1 MRKEYRRDPLWPIL
15 VEAVKANPVYEGHK
29 MHVRDEVLPKKPDI
43 TPEELSK
50 LLSIPIGEALVILDE
65 LRITVEEVEEE
76 LSKPLPRPIYE
87 HVAIGGTFNEIHYG
101 HLMLI
106 LMALRLGKR
115 VLIGVT
121 TDEFV
126 KELDKKHEVRSYAER
141 VEGLRRELEKR
152 GWIERCKIIPLRDP
166 YGPAVEDPSIEA
178 LITSPFTHFRG
189 VEINEL
195 RVKRGLKP
203 LRVVVC
209 PLVVAED
216 GKPLSST
223 RIARGEISLDG
234 KSIKRSHHPDHQ

>member
-1 MRKEYRRDPLWPIL
+1 MRKDYRRDPLWPIL
-15 VEAVKANPVYEGHK
+15 VEVVKENPVYEGHK
-29 MHVRDEVLPKKPDI
+29 IRVRDEILPKKPDI

-65 LRITVEEVEEE
+65 LRITVEEVKDE
-76 LSKPLPRPIYE
+76 LSKPLPPPVYK

-106 LMALRLGKR
+106 LMALRLGEK

-126 KELDKKHEVRSYAER
+126 KKLDKKHEVRSYAER

-152 GWIERCKIIPLRDP
+152 SWIGRCKIVSLSDP

-178 LITSPFTHFRG
+178 LVTSPFTHFRG
-189 VEINEL
+189 IEINEL
-195 RVKRGLKP
+195 RVKKGLKP
-203 LRVVVC
+203 LKVVVC

-223 RIARGEISLDG
+223 RIARGEISSDG
-234 KSIKRSHHPDHQ
+234 KSIKGLHYSNHQ

>member
-15 VEAVKANPVYEGHK
+15 VEAVKGNPVYEGHK
-29 MHVRDEVLPKKPDI
+29 VRVRDEVLPKKPDI

-76 LSKPLPRPIYE
+76 LSKPLPTPAYE
-87 HVAIGGTFNEIHYG
+87 YVAIGGTFNEIHYG

-106 LMALRLGKR
+106 LMALRLGKK

-126 KELDKKHEVRSYAER
+126 KKLDKQHRVRSYAER
-141 VEGLRRELEKR
+141 VEGLKRELKKR
-152 GWIERCKIIPLRDP
+152 GWLDRCRIVPISDP
-166 YGPAVEDPSIEA
+166 YGPAVEDPRIEA

-195 RVKRGLKP
+195 RAKKGLKP

-223 RIARGEISLDG
+223 RIARGEISSDG
-234 KSIKRSHHPDHQ
+234 KSIKRSNHPNHQ

>member
-15 VEAVKANPVYEGHK
+15 VEVVKRNPAYEGHK
-29 MHVRDEVLPKKPDI
+29 VRVRDEILPKKPDI
-43 TPEELSK
+43 TPEDLSK
-50 LLSIPIGEALVILDE
+50 LLSIPFGEALVILDE

-76 LSKPLPRPIYE
+76 LSKPLPPPIYE
-87 HVAIGGTFNEIHYG
+87 YVAIGGTFNEIHYG

-126 KELDKKHEVRSYAER
+126 KKLGKQHRVRSYAER
-141 VEGLRRELEKR
+141 VKGLRRELERR
-152 GWIERCKIIPLRDP
+152 GWIKRCEIIPLSDP
-166 YGPAVEDPSIEA
+166 YGPTVEDPNIEV
-178 LITSPFTHFRG
+178 LVTSPFTHFRG
-189 VEINEL
+189 IEINEL
-195 RVKRGLKP
+195 RVRRGLKP
-203 LRVVVC
+203 LRVEVC

-234 KSIKRSHHPDHQ
+234 KSIKRSHNTDHQ